1 MLKIPYYIP
10 MESNKLIDYVSKRYG
25 INLNIDG
32 NFIENVIPDEYDYY
46 VYKKGNK
53 KNTLKFFKSKNK
65 KKENNKKDLSS
76 YTFEKYNNNPEN
88 KNKGINYNSL
98 NGYVKNKE
106 LCDLKKDENKE
117 TIEKCE
123 DIEKKY
129 NNLYICYITLLEKHK
144 INNDSLINIVLALE
158 KIYNK
163 LSKKMFKT
171 ITEIDYEKLISNI
184 KRIIPSKVFINN
196 LY

>member
-76 YTFEKYNNNPEN
+76 YTFEKYNNPEN